1 LREKPAFNRPRSVT
15 ALSVFFAFGVTM
27 SSLSFVAL
35 LFPGG
40 LLEPMWR
47 INPRARE
54 QFAVMG
60 IWGPLLMALVSVA
73 CALTASG
80 LWNGRRFGLILG
92 RAMLAFSLVGD
103 FANAILGPEPR
114 AWIGVPIAAA
124 LLVLLSTGPV
134 KAFFEGS
141 GLRRGV

>member
-134 KAFFEGS
+134 KAFFEG
-141 GLRRGV
+141 GGRGRGV

>member
-1 LREKPAFNRPRSVT
+1 
-15 ALSVFFAFGVTM
+15 M
-27 SSLSFVAL
+27 SSLSFIAL

-47 INPRARE
+47 INHRARE

-60 IWGPLLMALVSVA
+60 VWGPLLMALVSVA
-73 CALTASG
+73 CALTAYG
-80 LWNGRRFGLILG
+80 LWNGRRIGLILG

-103 FANAILGPEPR
+103 LANAILGPEPR

-124 LLVLLSTGPV
+124 LLVLLSTRPV
-134 KAFFEGS
+134 KAYFES
-141 GLRRGV
+141 GGWRGV